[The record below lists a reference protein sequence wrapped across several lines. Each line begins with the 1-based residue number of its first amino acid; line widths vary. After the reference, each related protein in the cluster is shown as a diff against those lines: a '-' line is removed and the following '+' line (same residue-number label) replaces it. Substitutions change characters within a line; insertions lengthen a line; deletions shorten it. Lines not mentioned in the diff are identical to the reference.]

1 MHPASDD
8 PQTRTALA
16 AYQVGALRW
25 LGGGVIAI
33 VLGAL
38 LGAAAVSAAGEGGG
52 RIPGAGLAVIALV
65 AGGLAAVVAGA
76 GALLRTRRW
85 ARALAGAPWRTG
97 TLRIAGPALLAFE
110 PAGYD
115 ELSGEPV
122 RLRLLSTAVWR
133 TRAVQALDGGTVQAA
148 PVGGGRWVLTADG
161 AGTVYGARE
170 VARPR

>member
-16 AYQVGALRW
+16 AHQAGALRW
-25 LGGGVIAI
+25 LGGGGIAV
-33 VLGAL
+33 VLGVL
-38 LGAAAVSAAGEGGG
+38 LAAAAVMVAGESGQ
-52 RIPGAGLAVIALV
+52 RLPGAGLGVVVLV
-65 AGGLAAVVAGA
+65 VGGLAAVAAGA
-76 GALLRTRRW
+76 GALVRTRRW
-85 ARALAGAPWRTG
+85 ERALASTAWRTG

-115 ELSGEPV
+115 ELAGEPV
-122 RLRLLSTAVWR
+122 RLRLLSTAAWR
-133 TRAVQALDGGTVQAA
+133 TRAVQALDGGIVQAA

-170 VARPR
+170 VTRSR